1 MAACSPKATDR
12 ATAARAVERA
22 ARVIVRDADFTTD
35 FASLRFVRATVFIAE
50 QRVPADI
57 EFDDRD
63 PLCRHVLALEGL
75 APVGTGR
82 LDIDY
87 GGKVGRVA
95 VIASRRRGGVGTAIM
110 ERLHAIAREH
120 DLPKLW
126 CHAQLTA
133 VPFYE
138 RLGYLRSGPIFVEA
152 GIDHVRMERDL
163 R

>member
-1 MAACSPKATDR
+1 M
-12 ATAARAVERA
+12 
-22 ARVIVRDADFTTD
+22 IVRDADFTAD
-35 FASLRFVRATVFIAE
+35 FTSIRLVREAVFIDE
-50 QRVPADI
+50 QRVPREL

-63 PLCRHVLALEGL
+63 PKCHHVLALDGA

-82 LDIDY
+82 LDLDY

-95 VIASRRRGGVGTAIM
+95 VLATYRRSGVGIAVM
-110 ERLHAIAREH
+110 QRLHEVARAQRQPH
-120 DLPKLW
+120 LW

-138 RLGYLRSGPIFVEA
+138 RLGYLRSGPVFVEA
-152 GIDHVRMERDL
+152 GIDHVRMEYTL

>member
-1 MAACSPKATDR
+1 MLLSAPG
-12 ATAARAVERA
+12 
-22 ARVIVRDADFTTD
+22 VIVRDADFTTD

-63 PLCRHVLALEGL
+63 PLCRHVLVLEAA

-95 VIASRRRGGVGTAIM
+95 VIASRRRGGVGTAVM
-110 ERLHAIAREH
+110 ERLHEIAREQH
-120 DLPKLW
+120 LPKVW

-138 RLGYLRSGPIFVEA
+138 RLGYVSSGPIFVEA

>member
-1 MAACSPKATDR
+1 LRLLLREPLL
-12 ATAARAVERA
+12 
-22 ARVIVRDADFTTD
+22 VRDADFTAD
-35 FASLRFVRATVFIAE
+35 FASIRHVRETVFIDE
-50 QRVPADI
+50 QRVPREL

-63 PLCRHVLALEGL
+63 PLCVHVLVFDGD

-82 LDIDY
+82 LDLAY

-95 VIASRRRGGVGTAIM
+95 VLASHRRSGVGAALM
-110 ERLHAIAREH
+110 NRLHDIARAQRQTH
-120 DLPKLW
+120 LW

-138 RLGYLRSGPIFVEA
+138 RLGYVPSGPIFVEA
-152 GIDHVRMERDL
+152 GIDHVKMDYDL

>member
-1 MAACSPKATDR
+1 
-12 ATAARAVERA
+12 
-22 ARVIVRDADFTTD
+22 VIVRDADFSAD
-35 FASLRFVRATVFIAE
+35 FISLRFVRATVFIAE
-50 QRVPADI
+50 QQVPADL

-63 PLCRHVLALEGL
+63 PLCRHVLALEGA

-82 LDIDY
+82 LDVDY

-95 VIASRRRGGVGTAIM
+95 VLAGRRRSGVGTAVM
-110 ERLHAIAREH
+110 QRLHEIAREH
-120 DLPKLW
+120 ALPKLW

-138 RLGYLRSGPIFVEA
+138 RLGYRRIGPVFDEA
-152 GIDHVRMERDL
+152 GIDHVRMEREL

>member
-1 MAACSPKATDR
+1 M
-12 ATAARAVERA
+12 
-22 ARVIVRDADFTTD
+22 IVRDADFTID

-50 QRVPADI
+50 QNVPADI

-63 PLCRHVLALEGL
+63 PLCRHVLALEGA

-82 LDIDY
+82 LDVEY

-95 VIASRRRGGVGTAIM
+95 VIASRRRGGVGTAVM
-110 ERLHAIAREH
+110 ERLHEIARAH

-138 RLGYLRSGPIFVEA
+138 RLGYRATGAVFVEA
-152 GIDHVRMERDL
+152 DIDHVRMERDL